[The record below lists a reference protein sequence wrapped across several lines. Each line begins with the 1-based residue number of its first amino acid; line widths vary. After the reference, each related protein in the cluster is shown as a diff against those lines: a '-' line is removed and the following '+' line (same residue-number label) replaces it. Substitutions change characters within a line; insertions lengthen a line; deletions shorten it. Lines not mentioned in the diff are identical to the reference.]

1 MNIPVIY
8 DELIDYLVQKA
19 TPAEILAFKPSIE
32 AENRAGD
39 LLERSNQGSL
49 TDAERFELEQMVYF
63 EKRIALLKAQAARLL
78 KAP

>member
-19 TPAEILAFKPSIE
+19 TPTEILAFKPSAE

-39 LLERSNQGSL
+39 LLERSNQGNL
-49 TDAERFELEQMVYF
+49 TDAERFELEQMLHF
-63 EKRIALLKAQAARLL
+63 EKRIALLKAQVARLL
-78 KAP
+78 NIR